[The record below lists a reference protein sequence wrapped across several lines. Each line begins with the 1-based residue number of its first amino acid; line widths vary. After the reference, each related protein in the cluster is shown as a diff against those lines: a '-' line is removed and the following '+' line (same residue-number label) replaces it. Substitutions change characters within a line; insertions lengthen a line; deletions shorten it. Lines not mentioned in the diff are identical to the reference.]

1 MICCL
6 HCGPLVL
13 SLAQSLADLPEV
25 QHRDSP
31 ARHYD
36 FQESTQERELM
47 LRVPSVRKE
56 FPVEEFQ

>member
-13 SLAQSLADLPEV
+13 SLAQSLADLSKV

-31 ARHYD
+31 ARDYD
-36 FQESTQERELM
+36 FQEVTRERELM
-47 LRVPSVRKE
+47 LRVPSLRSRL
-56 FPVEEFQ
+56 PL